1 MPETYNFSQIA
12 ENFLS
17 NPNSYKQLHIIPCR
31 GEVIGKEQIKRIA
44 EVLETNKTVTTLSY
58 CSSSGYEP
66 MGYEPM
72 GDEVAEAFAK
82 MLKNNKTIT
91 EFHCES
97 NLSTVDD
104 QKLVEALKENTSIK
118 KLLLVCPNIGDE
130 GIKAIVLALEHN
142 KTITSV
148 NFSNSELTDDQIL
161 VFTDSL
167 KKNKTVTDVTIVGN
181 NNEITAAGIQHIY
194 DMLDSNPRIITGHF
208 YLSPGEG
215 MQESE
220 KASFLSTL
228 ESCKYNLNPLYKLA
242 KFVNN
247 NLESFV
253 GEFDVTSNPKHLSA
267 LKFYQQSNKDSLSE
281 WLKLINP
288 AINPEKVLTQLNSYI
303 NYNLFSL
310 TGVFKT
316 PQNEDVLSV
325 IGEHLNLWDIKS
337 DDIVN

>member
-1 MPETYNFSQIA
+1 M
-12 ENFLS
+12 
-17 NPNSYKQLHIIPCR
+17 
-31 GEVIGKEQIKRIA
+31 
-44 EVLETNKTVTTLSY
+44 VT
-58 CSSSGYEP
+58 
-66 MGYEPM
+66 
-72 GDEVAEAFAK
+72 
-82 MLKNNKTIT
+82 LKI
-91 EFHCES
+91 
-97 NLSTVDD
+97 LST
-104 QKLVEALKENTSIK
+104 E
-118 KLLLVCPNIGDE
+118 
-130 GIKAIVLALEHN
+130 
-142 KTITSV
+142 
-148 NFSNSELTDDQIL
+148 
-161 VFTDSL
+161 
-167 KKNKTVTDVTIVGN
+167 
-181 NNEITAAGIQHIY
+181 
-194 DMLDSNPRIITGHF
+194 PRIITGHF

-228 ESCKYNLNPLYKLA
+228 ESCKYNLNPLCKLA

-253 GEFDVTSNPKHLSA
+253 GEFDVTSNSKHLSA
-267 LKFYQQSNKDSLSE
+267 LKFYQQPNKDSLSE

-316 PQNEDVLSV
+316 PQPENNSDTKGLFSLNEDALSV

>member
-1 MPETYNFSQIA
+1 MI
-12 ENFLS
+12 
-17 NPNSYKQLHIIPCR
+17 R
-31 GEVIGKEQIKRIA
+31 KEQIKRIA
-44 EVLETNKTVTTLSY
+44 EVLETNETVTTLSY

-66 MGYEPM
+66 MGYESMGDEPTGYEPM

-91 EFHCES
+91 VKQLQSFI
-97 NLSTVDD
+97 LS
-104 QKLVEALKENTSIK
+104 
-118 KLLLVCPNIGDE
+118 CHNIGDE

-267 LKFYQQSNKDSLSE
+267 LKFYQQSNKDLLSKMLE
-281 WLKLINP
+281 VVNP

-316 PQNEDVLSV
+316 PQPENNSDTKGLFSLNEDVLSV